1 MKIKIYE
8 VDQGTPEWFNLRKG
22 KVTASHAQAIGN
34 NGRGLDTYLN
44 EIMAEYFSSAEKEQY
59 SNINTER
66 GNELEPTARMIYEME
81 NACEVEQVGF
91 CQLNDFVGC
100 SPDGLVGNDGMIEIK
115 CPDDKTYFN
124 ILMEEKIDSGYEWQ
138 CQMNMLILKR
148 KWCDLVYYNPNFEK
162 STKIFRLLPDEE
174 KFKQLQAGFE
184 KAEKKII
191 EMTAKYKNI

>member
-184 KAEKKII
+184 KSEKKII

>member
-1 MKIKIYE
+1 MNYVIKNNQ
-8 VDQGTPEWFNLRKG
+8 QGTEAWMKDRSG
-22 KVTASHAQAIGN
+22 HVTASHAQAIGN
-34 NGRGLDTYLN
+34 NGKGLDTYLN

-100 SPDGLVGNDGMIEIK
+100 SPDGLVGKDGMIEIK

-138 CQMNMLILKR
+138 CQMNMLILER

-162 STKIFRLLPDEE
+162 STKIFRLLPDKE